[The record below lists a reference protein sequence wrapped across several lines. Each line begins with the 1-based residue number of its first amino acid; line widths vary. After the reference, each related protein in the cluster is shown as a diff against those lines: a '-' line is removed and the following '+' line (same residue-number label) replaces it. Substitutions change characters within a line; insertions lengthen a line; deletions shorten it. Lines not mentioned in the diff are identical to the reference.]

1 MMMQNLNSAE
11 ASTRAHHEDGVHRH
25 TDGLSLPILNLQD
38 DSPYL
43 NPSAHSPQFSHSSER
58 GNPTIESA
66 VYTEATL
73 PELEL
78 NDQATKPF
86 TSSPNHREVCFAK
99 PADREVCFA
108 TPADREVCFAKRAD
122 LAEDSSSPPEGPALQ
137 QKLTIATFNVFA
149 GSPYWLPWNVCGK
162 SHPSLYRCERLSGQI
177 AEMLRIGADVFCL
190 QEVHSDL
197 VLAQLKQ
204 GLGSE
209 YSCLCSLDSQHVLWR
224 LRYSVELCVLMCL
237 AMAIWF
243 VRKGLIHM
251 THSPHYTNP
260 LALVLF
266 CAAVGVVQYIK
277 SGTTWQ
283 FLSCRATGLAIFYRH
298 DKLRCEGW
306 TRRCFAQQSGDFLNR
321 FRPRGWIAATFAV
334 GNTRVT
340 VMSTHA
346 NSFSETQ
353 RDVTDQLPERS
364 DYRKQQLEQLFKE
377 ASASDDTTIV
387 CGDFNTMLQFDEIPS
402 EKLGFANAWAN
413 EQAECITWDCHN
425 PWTDGFQQ
433 GKGVDA
439 CLDYIFFKGNGD
451 KHTSEITELVRCEVI
466 MNKPALSD
474 HYGLNATIQM

>member
-1 MMMQNLNSAE
+1 MMIHPSAERDNMSEGSMMMQNLNGAE
-11 ASTRAHHEDGVHRH
+11 ASTREHHEDGVHRH

-86 TSSPNHREVCFAK
+86 THSPNHSREACFAK
-99 PADREVCFA
+99 PAD
-108 TPADREVCFAKRAD
+108 
-122 LAEDSSSPPEGPALQ
+122 LAEDFSSPREGPALQ
-137 QKLTIATFNVFA
+137 RKLTIATFNVFA
-149 GSPYWLPWNVCGK
+149 GSPFWLPWDVLGK
-162 SHPSLYRCERLSGQI
+162 SHPSLYRCERLSRQI
-177 AEMLRIGADVFCL
+177 AEILRIGVDVFYL

-224 LRYSVELCVLMCL
+224 LRYSVELCVLVCL
-237 AMAIWF
+237 AMAIWL

-266 CAAVGVVQYIK
+266 CAAVGMVQYIK

-298 DKLRCEGW
+298 DKLRCKGW
-306 TRRCFAQQSGDFLNR
+306 TRRCFA
-321 FRPRGWIAATFAV
+321 
-334 GNTRVT
+334 
-340 VMSTHA
+340 H
-346 NSFSETQ
+346 
-353 RDVTDQLPERS
+353 
-364 DYRKQQLEQLFKE
+364 
-377 ASASDDTTIV
+377 
-387 CGDFNTMLQFDEIPS
+387 
-402 EKLGFANAWAN
+402 
-413 EQAECITWDCHN
+413 
-425 PWTDGFQQ
+425 
-433 GKGVDA
+433 
-439 CLDYIFFKGNGD
+439 
-451 KHTSEITELVRCEVI
+451 
-466 MNKPALSD
+466 
-474 HYGLNATIQM
+474 